1 MASLNEH
8 GVRRFGLACVFVL
21 LMPLGGLLAAVNGQP
36 VDGLQDAQKAFQDSD
51 YPKAIQLAGEAA
63 NANPQDPKIQ
73 LLLTKAHL
81 ESQQYD
87 AAIRSAEKAVALDP
101 KSSVYHEWLGRAY
114 GEKADHSSFMSAL
127 GFAKKT

>member
-1 MASLNEH
+1 MTSEKQH
-8 GVRRFGLACVFVL
+8 SVRRFRIAHFFVL
-21 LMPLGGLLAAVNGQP
+21 LTLIPVGGILALTANGQP
-36 VDGLQDAQKAFQDSD
+36 VDSLQDAQRAYQESD
-51 YPKAIQLAGEAA
+51 YLKAIQLAGEAA

-114 GEKADHSSFMSAL
+114 
-127 GFAKKT
+127 

>member
-1 MASLNEH
+1 MTSVKQH
-8 GVRRFGLACVFVL
+8 RVRRFRIAYFFVL
-21 LMPLGGLLAAVNGQP
+21 SAWISACGMLALTANGQP
-36 VDGLQDAQKAFQDSD
+36 VDSLQDAQRAYQESD

-73 LLLTKAHL
+73 LLLTKARL

-101 KSSVYHEWLGRAY
+101 KSSVYHE
-114 GEKADHSSFMSAL
+114 
-127 GFAKKT
+127 